1 MVTPSPEFFARL
13 FRGDRYRFE
22 FGVRR
27 GDDRWFMPGTESSV
41 LAERRRWLAQ
51 SDVPVCFWQAEGAR
65 VLEEALELFP
75 ETWRRGL
82 PRGDRERLGALAAA
96 WEPDFVLLRRDDQS
110 EFRMVGGAV
119 CFPSSWAP
127 EEKLGQ
133 TVDAIHEPVP
143 TLNAE
148 LGARIRTF
156 LAKLPPGQ
164 VFERENWGLAVVPE
178 RNLHPRRRQPRL
190 GADVALDQVWL
201 RVEHQA
207 FRALPASGGLLF
219 VIHLTVH
226 SLATVL
232 TDGTAREAFR
242 QMLETMPDA
251 IAEYKG
257 IQPARAGLLGQLAP

>member
-1 MVTPSPEFFARL
+1 VVTLSPEFFGRL

-27 GDDRWFMPGTESSV
+27 GDDRWFVPTPDSPV

-51 SDVPVCFWQAEGAR
+51 TEVPVCFWPAEGAPE
-65 VLEEALELFP
+65 LEDSLALFP
-75 ETWRRGL
+75 EEWRRSL
-82 PRGDRERLGALAAA
+82 PSGGENRLRALAAA
-96 WEPDFVLLRRDDQS
+96 WEPDFVLLRRDAED
-110 EFRMVGGAV
+110 EFRMAAGSV

-133 TVDAIHEPVP
+133 TVEAIHGPVP
-143 TLNAE
+143 TLNAD
-148 LGARIRTF
+148 LGPRIRTF
-156 LAKLPPGQ
+156 LAKLPSGS
-164 VFERENWGLAVVPE
+164 VFERENWGLSVVPE
-178 RNLHPRRRQPRL
+178 RNLHPRRRLPRL
-190 GADVALDQVWL
+190 EPAAAVDQVWL

-207 FRALPASGGLLF
+207 FRALPRSGGLLF

-226 SLATVL
+226 PLTEVLADPGV
-232 TDGTAREAFR
+232 REAFR

-257 IQPARAGLLGQLAP
+257 IQPARAALLRGLAG